1 MHCIAHSSNLH
12 RPILYLLS
20 ASLLT
25 PVASRN
31 LLLYQSLPFSIPNR
45 HVILWRRKDDTG
57 VGTTARGIVE
67 RLSGVPRR
75 VPSDGGPSGRV
86 RGALSTGAGNR
97 GRATQRPSLP
107 PGAVVALA
115 RQECRG
121 HRNVRRGATTGR
133 ASIHWHRTLG
143 PPAVDRGVGWTGRRS
158 VLRTRWHHRL

>member
-1 MHCIAHSSNLH
+1 MESGHGPGTLLCVDGRQCVPGDVAGPQRASRAPAVARVLLH
-12 RPILYLLS
+12 LLS

-67 RLSGVPRR
+67 RLSCVPRR

-86 RGALSTGAGNR
+86 RGALSTGA
-97 GRATQRPSLP
+97 
-107 PGAVVALA
+107 
-115 RQECRG
+115 
-121 HRNVRRGATTGR
+121 
-133 ASIHWHRTLG
+133 
-143 PPAVDRGVGWTGRRS
+143 
-158 VLRTRWHHRL
+158 